1 MYTEEISGKITIVHA
16 ASNHTM
22 IITDKGV
29 LASGRN
35 NHGQLGQAD
44 KKDRDTFN
52 VVTNLPKGG
61 MTKKRLVEFFI

>member
-1 MYTEEISGKITIVHA
+1 MYTKEISGKITIVDA

-22 IITDKGV
+22 IITHKGV

-35 NHGQLGQAD
+35 NHGQLGQGD

-52 VVTNLPKGG
+52 VVTNLPKE
-61 MTKKRLVEFFI
+61 V